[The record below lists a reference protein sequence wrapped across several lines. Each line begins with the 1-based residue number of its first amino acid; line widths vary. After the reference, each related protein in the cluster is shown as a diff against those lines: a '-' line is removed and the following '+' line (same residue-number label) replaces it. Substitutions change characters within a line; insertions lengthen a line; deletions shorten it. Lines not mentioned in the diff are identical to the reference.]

1 MGGAPRRIRVQS
13 SFTRQ
18 GLGSCSSLY
27 CCSYCLKQAWN
38 GQLAPNAR
46 VLLRSWK
53 HLLHAINQVPP
64 WYYYRLGFVPQS
76 LSL

>member
-13 SFTRQ
+13 SITRQ

-46 VLLRSWK
+46 VLL
-53 HLLHAINQVPP
+53 
-64 WYYYRLGFVPQS
+64 
-76 LSL
+76 LS